1 MRGGFA
7 PRPQKQDI
15 MATYHCSVNVGS
27 KGKAAAHADYIA
39 REGKYSAE
47 VSRER
52 YEDLEA
58 TAYGN
63 MPTWA
68 RHNPAAFWRAADEYE
83 RANGATYREIEVAL
97 PRELTP
103 EQRRALVEDFVRQE
117 IGDRHA
123 YQWAIHCPRAKID
136 GGEQPHAHIMYS
148 ERTVDGIERIAER
161 YFKRY
166 NARAPERGGCR
177 KDSAGT
183 EERLAA
189 TRERWANIQNAH
201 LEQHGHEA
209 RVDHRSLADQGIT
222 DRQPEIHLGS
232 TGARRLTEGD
242 KEALI
247 VLRAE
252 QQKIAASLRESW
264 HLPPPEAGQGRAR
277 TEERA
282 KREDTPAPAAPTDD
296 ARRALLDARL
306 HMLAQRFRDRK
317 ERERQQEI
325 ERQVMERQREI
336 NRRVHETE
344 RLHRAAGNGREYEVL
359 DALMNGADINGVS
372 GYDQKTALMLAVI
385 GQHSNTVRLLIEE
398 GADVNARDKDGETP
412 LHFVT
417 DPATARVLIESGA
430 DVNARDKDG
439 MTPLH
444 RMAARI
450 IIDENDRIEIGRLLI
465 EAGADVNATN
475 QRGKTA
481 EQVAVMRGRDEFAQI
496 VAPPPPPEPQRHYY
510 RSRGGGGWSP

>member
-1 MRGGFA
+1 
-7 PRPQKQDI
+7 
-15 MATYHCSVNVGS
+15 MATYHCSVKVGS
-27 KGKAAAHADYIA
+27 KGAATSHAEYIV

-47 VSRER
+47 VSRR

-58 TAYGN
+58 TAHGN
-63 MPTWA
+63 MPRWA
-68 RHNPAAFWRAADEYE
+68 QHNPGEFWQAADEFE
-83 RANGATYREIEVAL
+83 RANGATYREIEIAL

-117 IGDRHA
+117 IGERHA

-148 ERTVDGIERIAER
+148 ERTVDGIERDPSE
-161 YFKRY
+161 YFRRY

-183 EERLAA
+183 EERLLA
-189 TRERWANIQNAH
+189 TRERWANVQNAH
-201 LEQHGHEA
+201 LEQHGHAA
-209 RVDHRSLADQGIT
+209 RVDHRSLADQGI
-222 DRQPEIHLGS
+222 DRQPERHLG
-232 TGARRLTEGD
+232 GEGVRRLTEGD
-242 KEALI
+242 REKLI
-247 VLRAE
+247 FLRAANAE
-252 QQKIAASLRESW
+252 QRASAAGLRESW
-264 HLPPPEAGQGRAR
+264 HVPPPEAGQGRADER
-277 TEERA
+277 ERDRDREEPT
-282 KREDTPAPAAPTDD
+282 KRRDDAPAPADGN
-296 ARRALLDARL
+296 DARL
-306 HMLAQRFRDRK
+306 ALLIERLHRAARRGRDRR
-317 ERERQQEI
+317 EMERQRDI

-344 RLHRAAGNGREYEVL
+344 RLHRAAENGREYEVL

-372 GYDQKTALMLAVI
+372 SYDQKTALMLAVI

-398 GADVNARDKDGETP
+398 GADVNARGKNGETP
-412 LHFVT
+412 LHYVT
-417 DPATARVLIESGA
+417 DPATARVLIEGGA
-430 DVNARDKDG
+430 DVNARNNDG
-439 MTPLH
+439 ETPLH

-481 EQVAVMRGRDEFAQI
+481 EQVAAMRGRDEFVQI
-496 VAPPPPPEPQRHYY
+496 VAPPPPPPEPEPQRHY
-510 RSRGGGGWSP
+510 RSHGWSM